1 MILAATL
8 NGVRIQLV
16 VRGGDMNTEWYEQV
30 ALLTKRREKAK
41 HYLAQW
47 QQVLDE
53 TEGQLRELALESIQG
68 VVTTETGVGEWT
80 MVRSEQGA

>member
-1 MILAATL
+1 
-8 NGVRIQLV
+8 
-16 VRGGDMNTEWYEQV
+16 MNTEWYEQV

>member
-1 MILAATL
+1 
-8 NGVRIQLV
+8 
-16 VRGGDMNTEWYEQV
+16 MNTEWYEKV
-30 ALLTKRREKAK
+30 AVLTKRRDKAK
-41 HYLAQW
+41 HYLEQG

-68 VVTTETGVGEWT
+68 PVATTETATENGGEWT